1 MKINKPMKINV
12 LTASL
17 SFMFLLVASSCQSDG
32 QAKYKTTETGLT
44 YKIHESF
51 PENAKPQLTDIVEIT
66 MVYTVNDSVIFDSQD
81 MNREMRFPLT
91 QPVFGGDFYEGIAFM
106 HKGDSASFL
115 MPAEQV
121 FLEIF
126 KVRSL
131 PPFVKEGDK
140 MRFDIRLKNFMTDVD
155 YESEQRQKAM
165 MEEQESAEKIHKY
178 LEEQQITVEPTESG
192 LIFVEKERG
201 KGKLAEAGQTVK
213 VHYTGTL
220 TDGTVFD
227 SSIERGQPIEFVLGK
242 GNVIK
247 GWDEGIGMM
256 RKGGKALLVIPF
268 ELAYG
273 QRAVGNIPAFSPL
286 VFEVEL
292 VDIGK

>member
-1 MKINKPMKINV
+1 MKINF

-44 YKIHESF
+44 YKLHESF

-66 MVYTVNDSVIFDSQD
+66 MLYTVNDSVIFDSKNMD
-81 MNREMRFPLT
+81 REMRFPLT

-115 MPAEQV
+115 MPADQV
-121 FLEIF
+121 FLDIF
-126 KVRSL
+126 KVKTL
-131 PPFVKEGDK
+131 PPFVKDGDK
-140 MRFDIRLKNFMTDVD
+140 MRFDIRLKNFMTSAD
-155 YESEQRQKAM
+155 YEAEQRQKSM
-165 MEEQESAEKIHKY
+165 MEEQVSAEMMHKY

-192 LIFVEKERG
+192 LVYVEQERG
-201 KGKLAEAGQTVK
+201 KGSLAKAGQTVK
-213 VHYTGTL
+213 VHYTGRL

-227 SSIERGQPIEFVLGK
+227 SSVERGEPIEFVLGEGK
-242 GNVIK
+242 VIR
-247 GWDEGIGMM
+247 GWDEGIAMM

-268 ELAYG
+268 DLAYG

-292 VDIGK
+292 VDISK